1 MNIGA
6 AASQSELAPKT
17 IRYYE
22 SVGLIQA
29 PARTAGGYRD
39 YGENDVQT
47 LRFVARARGLGFSVA
62 QVSELLSLYNDRER
76 SSADVKSITMA
87 HINDIDRKMAEL
99 ESMRNT
105 LSHLVH
111 ACHGDHRPDC
121 PILDDLGRTAD
132 SQPEGR
138 QPGDYARPD

>member
-1 MNIGA
+1 MNIGDA
-6 AASQSELAPKT
+6 TAQAELAPKT

-39 YGENDVQT
+39 YGESDVQT

-62 QVSELLSLYNDRER
+62 QVAELLSLYNDKER
-76 SSADVKSITMA
+76 TSTDVKAITKA
-87 HINDIDRKMAEL
+87 HIDDIDRKMAEL
-99 ESMRNT
+99 ESMKNT

-121 PILDDLGRTAD
+121 PILDDLGGKAD
-132 SQPEGR
+132 R
-138 QPGDYARPD
+138 H

>member
-1 MNIGA
+1 MNIGE
-6 AASQSELAPKT
+6 AASQSDLAAKT

-22 SVGLIQA
+22 SVGLIRA
-29 PARTAGGYRD
+29 PARTPGGYRD

-62 QVSELLSLYNDRER
+62 QVSELLWLYNDRQR
-76 SSADVKSITMA
+76 SSADVKAITLA
-87 HINDIDRKMAEL
+87 HIGDIDRKMAEL
-99 ESMRNT
+99 ETMRNT

-111 ACHGDHRPDC
+111 MCHGDHRPDC
-121 PILDDLGRTAD
+121 PIMNDLGRTGD

-138 QPGDYARPD
+138 

>member
-1 MNIGA
+1 MNIGDA
-6 AASQSELAPKT
+6 AAQAELAPKT

-39 YGENDVQT
+39 YGESDVQT

-62 QVSELLSLYNDRER
+62 QVAELLSLYNDKER
-76 SSADVKSITMA
+76 SSTDVKAITMA
-87 HINDIDRKMAEL
+87 HIDDIDRKMAEL
-99 ESMRNT
+99 ESMKNT

-111 ACHGDHRPDC
+111 ACHGDHRFDC
-121 PILDDLGRTAD
+121 PILDDLGRNAD
-132 SQPEGR
+132 H
-138 QPGDYARPD
+138 